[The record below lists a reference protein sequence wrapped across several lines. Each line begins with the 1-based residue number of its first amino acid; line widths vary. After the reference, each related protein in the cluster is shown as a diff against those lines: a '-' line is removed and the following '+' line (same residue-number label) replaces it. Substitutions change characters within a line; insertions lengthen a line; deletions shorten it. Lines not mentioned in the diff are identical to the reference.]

1 MVLGAQG
8 PAPPLWPIDDRLV
21 ATQIHIQKIRAKDSM
36 EKVLGQQGESALPEL
51 FRWIIRRIVVFC
63 GEFAE

>member
-21 ATQIHIQKIRAKDSM
+21 ATQIHIQNPLKKNIRIQKIRAKDSM
-36 EKVLGQQGESALPEL
+36 EKVLGQQGESALP
-51 FRWIIRRIVVFC
+51 
-63 GEFAE
+63 